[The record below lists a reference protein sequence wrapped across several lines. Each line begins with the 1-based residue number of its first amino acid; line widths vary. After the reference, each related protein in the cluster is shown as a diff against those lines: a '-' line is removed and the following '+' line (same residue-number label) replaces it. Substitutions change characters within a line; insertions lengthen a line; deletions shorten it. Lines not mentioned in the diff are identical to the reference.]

1 VPVEYADTPAAPLD
15 ARQVAVVSRPSGR
28 GGTPMSGWGLAL
40 GGAICAALIVG
51 AIAVRLNATG
61 HRGPVI

>member
-1 VPVEYADTPAAPLD
+1 
-15 ARQVAVVSRPSGR
+15 
-28 GGTPMSGWGLAL
+28 MSGWGLAL

-51 AIAVRLNATG
+51 TIAVRLNATG

>member
-1 VPVEYADTPAAPLD
+1 VKVRHADGRAVPVAA
-15 ARQVAVVSRPSGR
+15 REVAAVSRPFGR